1 MLVLLSS
8 GLPALCPL
16 GQRWMLETRSE
27 GTQYFAGQ
35 VDAVTCS
42 CTTVVEYF
50 YNHDGC
56 LIGDGFVFLR
66 STNSLSFGAKVD
78 IGDRTE
84 GAQCFAGQVDAVT
97 CSCTTVVEYFYNHD
111 GCLIGDGF
119 VFLRST
125 NSLSFG
131 AKVDIG
137 DRTEGAQCFAG
148 PVDGCH
154 LLLYSSSEVPLSF
167 TTIIKMDA

>member
-84 GAQCFAGQVDAVT
+84 GAQCFAG
-97 CSCTTVVEYFYNHD
+97 
-111 GCLIGDGF
+111 
-119 VFLRST
+119 
-125 NSLSFG
+125 
-131 AKVDIG
+131 
-137 DRTEGAQCFAG
+137 